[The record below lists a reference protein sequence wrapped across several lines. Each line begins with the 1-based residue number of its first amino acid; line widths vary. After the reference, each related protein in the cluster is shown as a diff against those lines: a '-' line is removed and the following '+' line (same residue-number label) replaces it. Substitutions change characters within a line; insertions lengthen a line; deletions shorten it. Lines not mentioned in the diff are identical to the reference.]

1 MKEFVKN
8 IFKTI
13 AYIGIGVFTAN
24 VIQDNRRP
32 IIIIK
37 GTYDGAV
44 KAINDSGMWSSDK
57 LETISIIKRDET
69 SEYYNAII
77 SIADSDM
84 WSKDKL
90 EAVRNINKGVN

>member
-13 AYIGIGVFTAN
+13 AYIGIGVFTGN

-37 GTYDGAV
+37 GTYDGAI
-44 KAINDSGMWSSDK
+44 KAINDSDMWSSDK
-57 LETISIIKRDET
+57 LETISVIKRDET